1 MMEIQVTQK
10 LSKKLFYITL
20 VAGCYFTL
28 VFTGLMRSVDFVVL
42 GAIFEL
48 FTIPLIVITLAIFI
62 YLIVEVFIRQ
72 RTKNIYAYCSLVISA
87 AVLITSIA
95 FTIYS

>member
-1 MMEIQVTQK
+1 MMEIQVTQQ

-42 GAIFEL
+42 GAVFEF
-48 FTIPLIVITLAIFI
+48 FTIPLIIITLAIFI